1 MMEQL
6 WNSAKTFKNKNSN
19 FSKVFKNPQFHKII
33 RALRLGFLKVRIGEL
48 EKIIMIDNSKMS

>member
-6 WNSAKTFKNKNSN
+6 VKTFKNKNSN

-33 RALRLGFLKVRIGEL
+33 RALGFLKVRIGEL
-48 EKIIMIDNSKMS
+48 KKIIMIDNSKMS

>member
-33 RALRLGFLKVRIGEL
+33 RALGFLKVRIGEL
-48 EKIIMIDNSKMS
+48 EKMIMKDNSKMS